1 MKIFF
6 PVTLLICFL
15 SICFGGE
22 LIRNTSFETGL
33 ESWNTEGEA
42 SIIANNTYGK
52 IPDGKNMLHF
62 RRAAWQNTGFPLQ
75 EKSEYLISFHA
86 ASWGTTRLT
95 VELRLAKDRSS
106 RGELLESFDIVIPQD
121 QIWAFRKDIAP
132 EKRKTM
138 FKQIRWFCPQLPA
151 EVKSGY
157 LVLRIRTHEGYAGID
172 KVSLKK
178 LENSIYKACEN
189 SYFNTVPVTDQNN
202 KQHTE

>member
-75 EKSEYLISFHA
+75 EKSEYLFLFMRQAGEPHA
-86 ASWGTTRLT
+86 
-95 VELRLAKDRSS
+95 
-106 RGELLESFDIVIPQD
+106 
-121 QIWAFRKDIAP
+121 
-132 EKRKTM
+132 
-138 FKQIRWFCPQLPA
+138 
-151 EVKSGY
+151 
-157 LVLRIRTHEGYAGID
+157 
-172 KVSLKK
+172 
-178 LENSIYKACEN
+178 
-189 SYFNTVPVTDQNN
+189 
-202 KQHTE
+202 